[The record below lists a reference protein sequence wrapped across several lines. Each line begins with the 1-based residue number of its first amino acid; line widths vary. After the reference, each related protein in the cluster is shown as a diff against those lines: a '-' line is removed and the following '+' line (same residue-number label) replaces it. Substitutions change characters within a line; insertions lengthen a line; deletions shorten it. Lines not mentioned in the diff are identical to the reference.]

1 MTHMFGASFVR
12 AYGNEPNSAWIRAA
26 STLTDKQCRKGLE
39 AVMNDGYKYAPS
51 LPGFVALCRGTNKGG
66 RHLGVPETVA
76 GIQGRV
82 EAKKGCKE
90 TAGRELAKM
99 RAILGVNKS

>member
-26 STLTDKQCRKGLE
+26 STLTDKQCRRGLE
-39 AVMNDGYKYAPS
+39 AVMDGGYKYPPS
-51 LPGFVALCRGTNKGG
+51 LPEFMTLCRGTNNGV

-76 GIQGRV
+76 GIQDG
-82 EAKKGCKE
+82 
-90 TAGRELAKM
+90 
-99 RAILGVNKS
+99 